1 MGTRALPSTR
11 FDPLLCQQ
19 LGCSAESADVRRVSP
34 ETMRRGWSV
43 LNGVWHRKRQRKT
56 KGGGKNGHPAGSFSQ
71 ELGVFHVGEKRS
83 LAEIFVVDYGWAST
97 PIELSLRY
105 IRYNSSFQTK
115 EELSLGFPL
124 SFHSSFRGSKINFSR
139 GILIRFPVCCSPPNW
154 PTMTQRVPLSSSPP
168 KQMAR
173 SNLRGFFLLLCR
185 LIGLCRSALRR
196 RTRRWTQP
204 LPSTTRFRAIVAY
217 EFFASTFIIGKSNR
231 KLQSLNKLNFFR
243 SRFFLNEYSKQRIFD
258 HLTKE
263 RLIILFSKLDRIQ

>member
-139 GILIRFPVCCSPPNW
+139 GILIRFSPF
-154 PTMTQRVPLSSSPP
+154 V
-168 KQMAR
+168 AA
-173 SNLRGFFLLLCR
+173 R
-185 LIGLCRSALRR
+185 LIGPRWHNGSHCRPL
-196 RTRRWTQP
+196 
-204 LPSTTRFRAIVAY
+204 LPSKWPVRIYAAFSSYSAGLSAYVDLRFEDGRAV
-217 EFFASTFIIGKSNR
+217 ERN
-231 KLQSLNKLNFFR
+231 R
-243 SRFFLNEYSKQRIFD
+243 SRVLLGSKQLSRTNSS
-258 HLTKE
+258 H
-263 RLIILFSKLDRIQ
+263 RLL